1 MDSENLLDLAHEFK
15 RVSRLA
21 VHLVYEGKD
30 RDMAHHT
37 DLEQFDGLRLD
48 TFGSVD
54 DHDSGVRC
62 HQSTVSILG
71 EVLVSGGIKDVDAV
85 SLIIE
90 LEYGRCYRDTSLLL
104 DLHPVGDCVLCR
116 FAALYGSGE
125 VDRASV

>member
-1 MDSENLLDLAHEFK
+1 MDSENLLDLAHELE

-21 VHLVYEGKD
+21 VHLVYKGKD

-37 DLEQFDGLRLD
+37 DFEQFDGLRLD

-54 DHDSGVRC
+54 DHDCGVRC
-62 HQSTVSILG
+62 HQGTVSILG
-71 EVLVSGGIKDVDAV
+71 EVLMSRGIKDVDAV
-85 SLIIE
+85 SLVIE
-90 LEYGRCYRDTSLLL
+90 LEYGRCYGDTSLLL

-116 FAALYGSGE
+116 FASLYGSGK